1 MRLGNCKTCLGTGSG
16 VCGAGQGAVET
27 SSIHRAGFQ
36 ARAEGV
42 EFVDTTWWD
51 WTAGLAPGE
60 GRLHR
65 KKQAKHL
72 EDRKQALAEEEA
84 FSGMRRWEGLSRG
97 GPRNY
102 QGRLL
107 SVWAGLF

>member
-1 MRLGNCKTCLGTGSG
+1 M
-16 VCGAGQGAVET
+16 CGAGQGAVET

-42 EFVDTTWWD
+42 EFVDTTRWVVM
-51 WTAGLAPGE
+51 TGLDCRISSWGGE
-60 GRLHR
+60 VAQKKKK
-65 KKQAKHL
+65 KKQTKHL

-84 FSGMRRWEGLSRG
+84 FSGMWRWEGLSRG